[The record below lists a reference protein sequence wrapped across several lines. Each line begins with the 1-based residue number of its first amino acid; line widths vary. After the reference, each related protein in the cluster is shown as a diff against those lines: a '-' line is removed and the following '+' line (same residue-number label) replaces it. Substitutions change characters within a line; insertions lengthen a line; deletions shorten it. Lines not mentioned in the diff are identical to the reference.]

1 MYEVVSDFYDAKND
15 NHLYK
20 IGDKY
25 PVGNNKPSKTRIEE
39 LAKGKNK
46 YGRVFI
52 KEIKEASVNPAGD
65 EGNTKDK
72 TPDPDNGEGNTE
84 E

>member
-1 MYEVVSDFYDAKND
+1 MYEVVSDFYDAKNN

-20 IGDKY
+20 TGDEY
-25 PVGNNKPSKTRIEE
+25 LVNGYKPTKARVEE

-46 YGRVFI
+46 YAKVFI
-52 KEIKEASVNPAGD
+52 KEVKSNPENG
-65 EGNTKDK
+65 ESK
-72 TPDPDNGEGNTE
+72 TPDPENGEGKAE

>member
-1 MYEVVSDFYDAKND
+1 MYEVVSDFYDAKNN

-20 IGDKY
+20 TGDEY
-25 PVGNNKPSKTRIEE
+25 PVNGYKPTKARVEE

-46 YGRVFI
+46 YAKVFI
-52 KEIKEASVNPAGD
+52 KEVKSNP
-65 EGNTKDK
+65 ENDK
-72 TPDPDNGEGNTE
+72 GETPDPENREGKSE

>member
-15 NHLYK
+15 GHFYAV
-20 IGDKY
+20 GDKY
-25 PVGNNKPSKTRIEE
+25 PVNGNKPSKARIEE

-52 KEIKEASVNPAGD
+52 KEVQKNPSD
-65 EGNTKDK
+65 EDK
-72 TPDPDNGEGNTE
+72 TPDQTGGEDKTPDQTE